1 MAVKKDTI
9 IALQDIFFAYRTTPV
24 LSEISMQVKAGEVIG
39 IIGPNGV
46 GKSTLLKILA
56 ALYEPDKG
64 KYDLLGRPIKEW
76 KRKEMAKCIG
86 YVPQNIELSFAFSVS
101 EVVAMGRYPY
111 VQGLNALDDD
121 GPEKVEQALQQM
133 DLKGLEKRLFPSLS
147 GGEKQRV
154 LIASVLAQDT
164 DVFLLDEPTAALDL
178 KHQISIL
185 KLFRRLSHQQQ
196 KAVVLVTHEVN
207 LASQFCDR
215 LILLNEGKMVKDGR
229 PDEVLQFNLI
239 REVYGVDVY
248 IDINPFTDSIYILP
262 FDLKDKDQRWLG
274 RSNPPPSD

>member
-1 MAVKKDTI
+1 MAPNGNAI
-9 IALQDIFFAYRTTPV
+9 ISLQNVTFAYRETAV
-24 LSEISMQVKAGEVIG
+24 LHHIDLAIYPGEIIG

-56 ALYEPDKG
+56 ALYEPNQG
-64 KYDLLGRPIKEW
+64 HYRLLDQPLKNY
-76 KRKEMAKCIG
+76 KRKEIARRIG
-86 YVPQNIELSFAFSVS
+86 YVPQGIELSFAFSVTQ
-101 EVVAMGRYPY
+101 VVAMGRFPY
-111 VQGLNALDDD
+111 LQGLSAIDEQ
-121 GPEKVEQALQQM
+121 GPDMVERALQLM
-133 DLKGLEKRLFPSLS
+133 DLKGLEHRLFPSLS

-164 DVFLLDEPTAALDL
+164 DVLLLDEPTAALDL

-185 KLFRRLSHQQQ
+185 KILRQLGKAQQ

-215 LILLNEGKMVKDGR
+215 LILLSNGKIVKDGR

-248 IDINPFTDSIYILP
+248 IDINPFTNSIYILP
-262 FDLKDKDQRWLG
+262 FELKNETISK
-274 RSNPPPSD
+274 

>member
-1 MAVKKDTI
+1 MHNMADADQTI
-9 IALQDIFFAYRTTPV
+9 ISLQDVTFAYRDTPV
-24 LSEISMQVKAGEVIG
+24 LHHIHLSVKRGEVIG

-56 ALYEPDKG
+56 ALYEADE
-64 KYDLLGRPIKEW
+64 GRYQLFGRELKSY
-76 KRKEMAKCIG
+76 KRKEIARRIG
-86 YVPQNIELSFAFSVS
+86 YVPQGIELSFAFSVGQ
-101 EVVAMGRYPY
+101 VVAMGRFPY
-111 VQGLNALDDD
+111 LQGISAIDQQ
-121 GPEKVEQALQQM
+121 GQAKVEQALQLM
-133 DLKGLEKRLFPSLS
+133 DLKGLEHRLFPSLS

-185 KLFRRLSHQQQ
+185 KLLRRLSKQQQ

-215 LILLNEGKMVKDGR
+215 LILLNEGKIVKDGR

-239 REVYGVDVY
+239 RAVYGVDVY
-248 IDINPFTDSIYILP
+248 IDINPFTNSIYILP
-262 FDLKDKDQRWLG
+262 FDLKNGGQKG
-274 RSNPPPSD
+274 